1 MPKKHYVYS
10 KEPAFINRKEEL
22 EYLNSW
28 ISQRPDNILFLFGPK
43 SSGKTT
49 LIMKFIE
56 KSINMKGF
64 DIKHF
69 NLREIFIGN
78 YSDFIQAFFEI
89 KYPKSKEDIKEK
101 REYNLKLFKLS
112 KEVLKSLEEKT
123 LDPFVVMKKELVKI
137 SEKGKRSIIMI
148 DELQALDDI
157 YLNGQREL
165 LKELFNFFVAITK
178 ESHLC
183 HVIIASSDGYFI
195 NRIYED
201 SKLKKT
207 SAFFEVDYL
216 NEKDTKY
223 WLSHLKE
230 ESSITAYTLT
240 DSQIHTI
247 WSYFG
252 GSVWEISF
260 ILGELLNV
268 TNNNQIQDND
278 LMQVIQKQID
288 MNKGNF
294 NYYAK
299 INKSKKALL
308 EQILSIQKEK
318 EEFDENDLESLVD
331 EGIIEENELTEELI
345 NLVRLNYLVF
355 NPTTSLYKLQGKSMF
370 YGLKEYFHETKKMGS
385 ISA

>member
-1 MPKKHYVYS
+1 MQKKQFVYL
-10 KEPAFINRKEEL
+10 KEPAFINRKEAL
-22 EYLNSW
+22 KYLNSW
-28 ISQRPDNILFLFGPK
+28 ISQRSDNILFLFGPK

-49 LIMKFIE
+49 LIMNFIE
-56 KSINMKGF
+56 QSISNKSF

-78 YSDFIQAFFEI
+78 YSDFIQAFFEVN
-89 KYPKSKEDIKEK
+89 YSKSREDIKKK

-112 KEVLKSLEEKT
+112 KEILKSLEDKK
-123 LDPFVVMKKELVKI
+123 LDPFVVMKKELEKI
-137 SEKGKRSIIMI
+137 AEKGKRPIIII

-157 YLNGQREL
+157 YLNGQRDL

-183 HVIIASSDGYFI
+183 HVMIASSDGYFI

-201 SKLKKT
+201 SKLRKT
-207 SAFFEVDYL
+207 SIFFEVDYL

-230 ESSITAYTLT
+230 ESSISAYTLT
-240 DSQIHTI
+240 DRQINTI
-247 WSYFG
+247 WDFIG
-252 GSVWEISF
+252 GSAWEISN
-260 ILGELLNV
+260 ILGELLNFS
-268 TNNNQIQDND
+268 NNDKIHDTD

-288 MNKGNF
+288 FNKGKY

-308 EQILSIQKEK
+308 KQIFLIQKQK
-318 EEFDENDLESLVD
+318 AEFDENDLESLVD
-331 EGIIEENELTEELI
+331 EGKFEEKALTNELI
-345 NLVRLNYLVF
+345 NLVRLNYLAF
-355 NPTTSLYKLQGKSMF
+355 NPTTALYKLQGRSMF
-370 YGLKEYFHETKKMGS
+370 YGLRSYLHGTNCS
-385 ISA
+385 DD

>member
-1 MPKKHYVYS
+1 MKKTPFVYS
-10 KEPAFINRKEEL
+10 KEPAFINRKEAL
-22 EYLNSW
+22 TYLNSW
-28 ISQRPDNILFLFGPK
+28 LCQRSDNILFLFGPK

-56 KSINMKGF
+56 SLQNKAF

-89 KYPKSKEDIKEK
+89 NYSKSKEDVKEK

-112 KEVLKSLEEKT
+112 KEILKSLEDKK
-123 LDPFVVMKKELVKI
+123 LDPFVVMKKELEKI
-137 SEKGKRSIIMI
+137 AAKGKRPIIII

-157 YLNGQREL
+157 YLNGQRDL

-183 HVIIASSDGYFI
+183 HVMIASSDGYFI

-207 SAFFEVDYL
+207 SIFFEVDYL
-216 NEKDTKY
+216 NEKDIRY

-240 DSQIHTI
+240 QKQIKTI
-247 WSYFG
+247 WKYFG
-252 GSVWEISF
+252 GSVWEISH
-260 ILGELLNV
+260 ILGELLNF
-268 TNNNQIQDND
+268 TKNNQIQETD
-278 LMQVIQKQID
+278 LKQVIHKQID
-288 MNKGNF
+288 MNKGKF

-299 INKSKKALL
+299 INKSKKALFK
-308 EQILSIQKEK
+308 QIFCIQKHK

-331 EGIIEENELTEELI
+331 EGKFEEIALTEELT
-345 NLVRLNYLVF
+345 NLVRLNYLAF

-370 YGLKEYFHETKKMGS
+370 YGLQKYLHGS
-385 ISA
+385 I